1 MLDMPHDSIK
11 KIEITN
17 PEILPTNA
25 DGKQGSVDLKM
36 HVDDKVINVEIQ
48 LKDEGNFRDRSLY
61 YWSKMYADE
70 IKSGDEYN
78 DLKETITINILNFNL
93 FECKEFYSTF
103 MLREVNRGETL
114 TEKCRITFFELK
126 KINKN
131 VDPKNRKMLWL
142 QLIDAETEEDLDMLN
157 KTGVPEI
164 QKAVVILHEM
174 SLDERL
180 QEEARLREKWTLDRN
195 SAIGNAKREG
205 IEEGIKEGLEKAAQ
219 NLRESGMSEEQIKK
233 ILYS

>member
-1 MLDMPHDSIK
+1 MP
-11 KIEITN
+11 TR
-17 PEILPTNA
+17 
-25 DGKQGSVDLKM
+25 LKAAM
-36 HVDDKVINVEIQ
+36 N
-48 LKDEGNFRDRSLY
+48 
-61 YWSKMYADE
+61 
-70 IKSGDEYN
+70 
-78 DLKETITINILNFNL
+78 
-93 FECKEFYSTF
+93 
-103 MLREVNRGETL
+103 
-114 TEKCRITFFELK
+114 ITFFELK

-164 QKAVVILHEM
+164 QKAVVILYEM

-219 NLRESGMSEEQIKK
+219 KLRGSGMSEEQIKK